1 MRPAS
6 SGARVHGIVGRL
18 AAGLTGAVYG
28 DTMLVAAV
36 VMVTMLM
43 VVMGTENVVVPASAP
58 WRPTATPLS

>member
-1 MRPAS
+1 
-6 SGARVHGIVGRL
+6 VGRL